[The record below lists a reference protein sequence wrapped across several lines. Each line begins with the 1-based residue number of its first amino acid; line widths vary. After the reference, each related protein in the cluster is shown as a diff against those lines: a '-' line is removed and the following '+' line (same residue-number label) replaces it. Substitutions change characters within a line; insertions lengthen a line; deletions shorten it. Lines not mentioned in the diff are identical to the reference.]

1 MPPWSVHPQGALHA
15 LGSRILFYFEG
26 FTQAK
31 NPAAPDSNEDRI
43 VAVPGRL
50 YAVIDGAT
58 DLSGLRYDDRLG
70 HGATGGHLAA
80 QAVAEALAIAGA
92 GAFAALPDPVA
103 LVAALNGAIA
113 GCYER
118 IGIAAAEIHSG
129 RQRFRA
135 AFSAALIAGDTMRLV
150 AVGDCSIRINGRPV
164 LDHHFPGDSVLSKA
178 RAAAWAAL
186 SAKGLDPDTIRPL
199 ARQFIVEGPASAAPP
214 SPLTDADVAAIL
226 AEVRADA
233 MVLAA
238 CGNDLAQIDF
248 ILGAGLEGIR
258 ANPAAFDAAALDG
271 VTDAGA
277 AIRTLDVPIAA
288 VETLELASDGY
299 PAQPDAVNIA
309 AWEAALAHA
318 DLTDPDRIGA
328 YPSTKGRHGITFG
341 DDRSI
346 LIISAG
352 KR

>member
-1 MPPWSVHPQGALHA
+1 
-15 LGSRILFYFEG
+15 
-26 FTQAK
+26 
-31 NPAAPDSNEDRI
+31 
-43 VAVPGRL
+43 
-50 YAVIDGAT
+50 
-58 DLSGLRYDDRLG
+58 
-70 HGATGGHLAA
+70 
-80 QAVAEALAIAGA
+80 
-92 GAFAALPDPVA
+92 
-103 LVAALNGAIA
+103 
-113 GCYER
+113 
-118 IGIAAAEIHSG
+118 
-129 RQRFRA
+129 
-135 AFSAALIAGDTMRLV
+135 
-150 AVGDCSIRINGRPV
+150 V

-186 SAKGLDPDTIRPL
+186 SAKGLDTDAIRPL
-199 ARQFIVEGPASAAPP
+199 ARQFIVQGPAAALPP
-214 SPLTDADVAAIL
+214 PQPLTDADVAAIL

-238 CGNDLAQIDF
+238 CDKDLAQIDF

-271 VTDAGA
+271 VTDACA
-277 AIRTLDVPIAA
+277 AIRTLDVPIAE
-288 VETLELASDGY
+288 VETLELSSDGY